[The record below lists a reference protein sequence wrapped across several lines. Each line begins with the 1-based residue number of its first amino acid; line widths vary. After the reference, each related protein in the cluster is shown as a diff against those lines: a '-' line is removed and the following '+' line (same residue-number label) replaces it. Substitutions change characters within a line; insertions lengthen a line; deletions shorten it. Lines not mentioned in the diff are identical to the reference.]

1 MSDFIFRISPNI
13 VLGPYIISRLGQQIK
28 EWGNRYMVI
37 LDPLLNEA
45 KLAEKILQSLI
56 DRKIESFV
64 FAEIA
69 EGNTS
74 KVIERAVKLAREG
87 HVHGIIAVGGEKAM
101 HIGRAVAALFHETH
115 DLYTFID
122 GAAPSTAAIPCICIP
137 TTFRCPHC
145 FTNTV
150 PVTDSRS
157 NQIKMMKVQNNL
169 CKLVLIDPN
178 LMLSLTENQKAT
190 LSLELI
196 CMATEAYLSQKANF
210 FSDMLVEKGL
220 EILSY
225 ALDGS
230 PSLEISTPEEV
241 LLSQAGVMISL
252 AAASSSL
259 GLGSLLSLGISSRYH
274 KSKSLVASILLPF
287 ILEDTAK
294 FKASQLE
301 KISRLLRT
309 CPPETEGEDAVK
321 ALIEYVRQK
330 IAKYNLPTR
339 LKDLQLSVENL
350 SLTIEDVA
358 NIDIIN
364 ALPRS
369 MSSDDLFSFIKVA
382 Y

>member
-13 VLGPYIISRLGQQIK
+13 VLGPYTISRLGQQVK
-28 EWGNRYMVI
+28 EWGTRYMVVM
-37 LDPLLNEA
+37 DPLLNEA

-56 DRKIESFV
+56 DRKVESFV

-74 KVIERAVKLAREG
+74 RVIERALRLAREG

-101 HIGRAVAALFHETH
+101 HIGRAVSALYYESH
-115 DLYTFID
+115 DFYSFID
-122 GAAPSTAAIPCICIP
+122 GAIPSTASIPCICIP

-145 FTNTV
+145 FTSSI
-150 PVTDSRS
+150 PITDSRS
-157 NQIKMMKVQNNL
+157 NQLKIMKVQNPL

-178 LMLSLTENQKAT
+178 MMLSLTENQKAT
-190 LSLELI
+190 FSLELI
-196 CMATEAYLSQKANF
+196 GMATEAYLSQRANF

-252 AAASSSL
+252 AAATASL
-259 GLGSLLSLGISSRYH
+259 GIGSLLSLGINSRFH
-274 KSKSLVASILLPF
+274 KSKSLVSSIILPYA
-287 ILEDTAK
+287 LEDAAK
-294 FKASQLE
+294 FKAGKLE
-301 KISRLLRT
+301 KISRLLRA
-309 CPPETEGEDAVK
+309 CPADITGDDAVK

-330 IAKYNLPTR
+330 IAKYTLPTR
-339 LKDLQLSVENL
+339 LKDLQLTVENL
-350 SLTIEDVA
+350 SLAIEDVGSM
-358 NIDIIN
+358 DIMN
-364 ALPRS
+364 TLPRS
-369 MSSDDLFSFIKVA
+369 MSTDDLFSFIKLA